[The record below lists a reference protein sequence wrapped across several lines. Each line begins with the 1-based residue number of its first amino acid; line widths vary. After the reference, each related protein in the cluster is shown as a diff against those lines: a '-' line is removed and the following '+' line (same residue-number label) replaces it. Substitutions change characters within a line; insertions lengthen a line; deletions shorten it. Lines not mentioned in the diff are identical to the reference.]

1 MRMRAVVAVIGAVLA
16 SVGCGRAMAQEAV
29 GTNTAVVQT
38 VRTRSTTE
46 TAWRASVV
54 GGVVR
59 YEDMIVTGP
68 DSRLQ
73 VELRDRSVLTVG
85 ANASL
90 TVDRFAV
97 ESEPDPLSAVF
108 SVARGVFR
116 FVSGSQGAEREHVS
130 FRTPTATIGIRGTI
144 IEGVVGPEALGVV
157 AGDAVGLDLSQDPET
172 AAVIVLVEGEIDLE
186 VAGERVTIRQPG
198 QAVLVSGRR
207 LSQPFILSQSA
218 IARFDARLPPR
229 EGGPGQGP
237 RPDPQ
242 GPGEGQGQGQPP
254 GQPQPQ
260 GSAQAQAQAQD
271 QPQPQPQASAQAQ
284 APTEGKTQGGAQGQ
298 GANSGQN
305 SGPTPAQGRN
315 QATRPGTAS
324 QPRNPP
330 TSGSRLPQPGSSV
343 PGRQSSSVPGQ
354 QGPIPPSGT
363 QPVPR

>member
-1 MRMRAVVAVIGAVLA
+1 MRMRAIAAVIGAVLA
-16 SVGCGRAMAQEAV
+16 WVGCGRAMAQEAV

-38 VRTRSTTE
+38 VRTRSATE
-46 TAWRASVV
+46 TAWHPSLV
-54 GGVVR
+54 GGAVR
-59 YEDMIVTGP
+59 IADMIVTGA

-90 TVDRFAV
+90 TVDRFAF

-218 IARFDARLPPR
+218 IARFEARLPPR
-229 EGGPGQGP
+229 ESGSGQGP
-237 RPDPQ
+237 GPDPQ
-242 GPGEGQGQGQPP
+242 GPGEGQGQPP
-254 GQPQPQ
+254 GQPQGQ
-260 GSAQAQAQAQD
+260 GQGQP
-271 QPQPQPQASAQAQ
+271 QPQPQPQAAAQAQ
-284 APTEGKTQGGAQGQ
+284 APTEGKAEGRAQGQ
-298 GANSGQN
+298 GANSGQT
-305 SGPTPAQGRN
+305 SGPAPAQGRN

-330 TSGSRLPQPGSSV
+330 RSGSRLPQPGSSV
-343 PGRQSSSVPGQ
+343 PGRQSGSVPGP

>member
-1 MRMRAVVAVIGAVLA
+1 MGDGKNRGSLKLGLGSPKMRMRAIAAVMGAVLA
-16 SVGCGRAMAQEAV
+16 WVGCGCAMAQEAV

-38 VRTRSTTE
+38 VRTHSAAETE
-46 TAWRASVV
+46 WRASVV

-59 YEDMIVTGP
+59 YADMIVTGA

-116 FVSGSQGAEREHVS
+116 FVSGSQGTERERVS

-144 IEGVVGPEALGVV
+144 IEGVVGPEALEVV

-186 VAGERVTIRQPG
+186 VGGERVTIRQPG

-207 LSQPFILSQSA
+207 LSQPFILPQSA
-218 IARFDARLPPR
+218 IARFEARLPPG
-229 EGGPGQGP
+229 EGG
-237 RPDPQ
+237 
-242 GPGEGQGQGQPP
+242 
-254 GQPQPQ
+254 
-260 GSAQAQAQAQD
+260 
-271 QPQPQPQASAQAQ
+271 
-284 APTEGKTQGGAQGQ
+284 
-298 GANSGQN
+298 SG
-305 SGPTPAQGRN
+305 
-315 QATRPGTAS
+315 
-324 QPRNPP
+324 
-330 TSGSRLPQPGSSV
+330 
-343 PGRQSSSVPGQ
+343 
-354 QGPIPPSGT
+354 
-363 QPVPR
+363 